1 MAVMTAAADVG
12 HIGRD
17 DSVRRFTWADLDIV
31 VAHSRARVDQAWA
44 ALEALEVAAMFQ
56 SRAFAS
62 AWAQVA
68 ADKSGETLVYVA
80 GYRGDEPVFVLP
92 LALTRTL
99 GARVLTWAAQ
109 SHANYGMGLFHPDL
123 IAEFAAGARDV
134 DALITTVGR
143 AVGADIVHLQ
153 NQPVEWAG
161 RPNPLASSV
170 RAMLSAN
177 DTFVLAF
184 EDDFHTQ
191 YKRLFSGRTLSN
203 LKRKQR
209 KLEDFGKPAFEKPQ
223 EASRREHILG
233 WFFATK
239 TAQLA
244 ASGCDSPFAHEE
256 IQDLYRT
263 MARDSAAFE
272 IEALNVDETHVAVG
286 LSQRDGRTSYLLN
299 SVHQGAEFARSSP
312 GALLL
317 HRMVAAAH
325 ASGARVY
332 DFGPGELPYKL
343 EWEPKVTPLVF
354 TTHLINPVHVLAYAA
369 LVFKSLLKSKVKRD
383 PQLSALVWRLRSLKA
398 RMNTGGAA

>member
-17 DSVRRFTWADLDIV
+17 DGVQHFTWADLDVV
-31 VAHSRARVDQAWA
+31 VARSRARIDEAWA
-44 ALEALEVAAMFQ
+44 ALEALETAAMFQ
-56 SRAFAS
+56 GRAFLS

-68 ADKSGETLVYVA
+68 AERSGETLLYVA
-80 GYRGDEPVFVLP
+80 GHRGEAPVFVLP

-123 IAEFAAGARDV
+123 LAEFAAGERDV
-134 DALITTVGR
+134 DALIMAVAR
-143 AVGADIVHLQ
+143 AVGADIVDLQ

-161 RPNPLASSV
+161 RPNPFASSV

-184 EDDFHTQ
+184 EADFQKQ

-209 KLEDFGKPAFEKPQ
+209 KLEELGKPAFEQPKD
-223 EASRREHILG
+223 ASRRDDILG

-244 ASGCDSPFAHEE
+244 ASGRDSPFAQGEV
-256 IQDLYRT
+256 QDLYRA
-263 MARDSAAFE
+263 MARDDRFE

-286 LSQRDGRTSYLLN
+286 LSMREGATSYLLN

-325 ASGARVY
+325 AGGARVY
-332 DFGPGELPYKL
+332 DFGPGALPYKL

-354 TTHLINPVHVLAYAA
+354 TTHLVNPLHAVAYAV
-369 LVFKSLLKSKVKRD
+369 LVFKALAKSKVKRD

-398 RMNTGGAA
+398 RFKNGATE